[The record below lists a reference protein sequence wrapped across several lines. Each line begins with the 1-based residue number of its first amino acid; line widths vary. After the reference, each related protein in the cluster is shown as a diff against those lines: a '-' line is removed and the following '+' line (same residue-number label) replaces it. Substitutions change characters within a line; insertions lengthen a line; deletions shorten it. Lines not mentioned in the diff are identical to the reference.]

1 MTGRP
6 KDTGPSEQRDDHDV
20 SFLSLDTNGVVR
32 FVDAELLALTGHDR
46 GEVLD
51 RPFVELLPES
61 ERDAFEAVFADALD
75 GDGSSCVI
83 PVRATDDS
91 TVSTTI
97 DVRPET
103 GSEEAVSRVH
113 CRVDP
118 RGSAPDLD
126 AYERLIGVAPVGV
139 FRTTTDGRVLWLN
152 RKLASMLGYD
162 GPQAAMA
169 AHNDLARDLYVDP
182 VRREEFLERL
192 SEQGTVE
199 DFEYEAKTASGRQRW
214 FSMNAR
220 LLDETHDGTRVITGF
235 ARDVTDRKR
244 RNRQLAVLGRILRHN
259 IRNALTVVQGQVEL
273 LRWERTDPQDV
284 VGTVLERTDS
294 LLRQAEKEQALTELL
309 RGSAKSVERDL
320 VQLIEAAR
328 EDVLETH
335 PDATVTVDTP
345 ETATATVVSGF
356 ERALVE
362 LLDNA
367 YRHGSSEV
375 SVTVGDRPDSVAIDI
390 ADEGP
395 GMPEIERKLLR
406 GDVDETPL
414 FHGAGVG
421 LFLVRQLVV
430 RSGGT
435 ITVTDNE
442 PRGTVVTVSLPE

>member
-6 KDTGPSEQRDDHDV
+6 QDRGSSEQRDDHDV
-20 SFLSLDTNGVVR
+20 SFLSLDTDGVVR
-32 FVDAELLALTGHDR
+32 FVDAELLALAGYDR
-46 GEVLD
+46 GAILG

-61 ERDAFEAVFADALD
+61 EHDAFEAVFADALD
-75 GDGSSCVI
+75 GDGCSCAI
-83 PVRATDDS
+83 PIRTTDDS
-91 TVSTTI
+91 TVSTTVE
-97 DVRPET
+97 VRPET
-103 GSEEAVSRVH
+103 GPEGAVSRVH

-126 AYERLIGVAPVGV
+126 AYERLIEVAPVGV

-152 RKLASMLGYD
+152 RRLASMLGYD
-162 GPQAAMA
+162 SPRAAIA
-169 AHNDLARDLYVDP
+169 EHDELARDLYVDP

-192 SEQGTVE
+192 SEHGAVE
-199 DFEYEAKTASGRQRW
+199 DFEYEARTASGRQRW

-220 LLDETHDGTRVITGF
+220 LLEETHDGTRVITGF
-235 ARDVTDRKR
+235 TRDVTDRKR

-284 VGTVLERTDS
+284 VGTILERTDS

-309 RGSAKSVERDL
+309 RGPTDSVERDL
-320 VQLIEAAR
+320 VELVESAR
-328 EDVLETH
+328 EDVLEIH
-335 PDATVTVDTP
+335 PGATVTVDAP

-367 YRHGSSEV
+367 HRHGSSET
-375 SVTVGDRPDSVAIDI
+375 SVTVRDRPDGVAIDI

-395 GMPEIERKLLR
+395 GMPEIERELLR

-435 ITVTDNE
+435 IAVTDNE
-442 PRGTVVTVSLPE
+442 PRGTVVTISLPE